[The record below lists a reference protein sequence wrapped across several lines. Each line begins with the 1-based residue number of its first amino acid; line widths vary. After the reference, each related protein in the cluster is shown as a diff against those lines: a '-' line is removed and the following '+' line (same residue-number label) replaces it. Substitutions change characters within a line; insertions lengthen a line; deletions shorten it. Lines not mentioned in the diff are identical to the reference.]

1 MDRELEMVECAVNAL
16 QEKMAHDVV
25 SLHVGTVTA
34 ITDYFVIA
42 TGNSKTQIDAM
53 VDGVEE
59 SMKDSGYELI
69 AREGKSQGG
78 WILLDYNDVVI
89 HIFDQEMREFYNLD
103 NSWRDVERKTYLD

>member
-1 MDRELEMVECAVNAL
+1 MDRELEMVECAVKAL
-16 QEKMAHDVV
+16 QDKLAHDVV
-25 SLHVGTVTA
+25 SLHVGAVTA

-42 TGNSKTQIDAM
+42 TGSSKTQIDAM

-59 SMKDSGYELI
+59 SMKDSGYELV

-78 WILLDYNDVVI
+78 WILLDYNDIVV

>member
-1 MDRELEMVECAVNAL
+1 
-16 QEKMAHDVV
+16 
-25 SLHVGTVTA
+25 
-34 ITDYFVIA
+34 
-42 TGNSKTQIDAM
+42 M

-59 SMKDSGYELI
+59 SMKDSGYELV

-78 WILLDYNDVVI
+78 WILLDYNDIVV